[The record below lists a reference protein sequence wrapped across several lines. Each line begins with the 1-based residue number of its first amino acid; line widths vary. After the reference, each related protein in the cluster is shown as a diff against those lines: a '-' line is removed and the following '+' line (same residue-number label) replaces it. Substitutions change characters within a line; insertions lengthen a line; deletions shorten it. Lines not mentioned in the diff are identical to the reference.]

1 MEERYIRQ
9 SELVVRC
16 IPSIAEESCFA
27 IKGGTAINL
36 FELDLPRLSVDI
48 DLTFLPVTD
57 RDTAIREINAA
68 LVRIAERLKARGL
81 VVRMRGTDVSRKMA
95 CFANGAEIKI
105 EPNFILRGT
114 VYPVRQLELAPK
126 MSEIVGASA
135 EMAVLSRAELYG
147 GKFCAA
153 LDRQHPRDLFDVA
166 QFFGGGGTV
175 DEVKG
180 GFIALALGHNRPL
193 HEILAPN
200 MLDQSGTFTSQ
211 FAGMSDVPFTYD
223 EHVATFRRLV
233 ADINASLT
241 REDRERL
248 VAFTALEADADVFG
262 IPGLEKLPAIIWKR
276 RNLTT
281 LRRRDAK
288 KFADNAKA
296 LENLFSRVE
305 V

>member
-81 VVRMRGTDVSRKMA
+81 AVRMRGTEVSRKMA

-126 MSEIVGASA
+126 MSEIVG
-135 EMAVLSRAELYG
+135 LSRTS
-147 GKFCAA
+147 A
-153 LDRQHPRDLFDVA
+153 L
-166 QFFGGGGTV
+166 
-175 DEVKG
+175 
-180 GFIALALGHNRPL
+180 
-193 HEILAPN
+193 
-200 MLDQSGTFTSQ
+200 
-211 FAGMSDVPFTYD
+211 
-223 EHVATFRRLV
+223 RL
-233 ADINASLT
+233 
-241 REDRERL
+241 RER
-248 VAFTALEADADVFG
+248 TAN
-262 IPGLEKLPAIIWKR
+262 GLSRSLRLRRMLTCSAYQGLRSCRPSSGNAGIWKR
-276 RNLTT
+276 CAERTRENSQTMHWHWKGCFYDGV
-281 LRRRDAK
+281 RQRD
-288 KFADNAKA
+288 
-296 LENLFSRVE
+296 
-305 V
+305 

>member
-1 MEERYIRQ
+1 MEERYLRQ

-36 FELDLPRLSVDI
+36 FELDLPRLSADI

-57 RDTAIREINAA
+57 RDTSIREINAA
-68 LVRIAERLKARGL
+68 LARIVERLKARGF

-95 CFANGAEIKI
+95 CSANGAEIKI

-114 VYPVRQLELAPK
+114 VYPTRQLELAPK

-135 EMAVLSRAELYG
+135 EMAVLSREELYG

-175 DEVKG
+175 EDVKG
-180 GFIALALGHNRPL
+180 GFLTLALGHNRPL

-200 MLDQSGTFTSQ
+200 MLDQSETFASQ
-211 FAGMSDVPFTYD
+211 FAGMSDIPFTYD
-223 EHVATFRRLV
+223 EHVAMFRRLV

-248 VAFTALEADADVFG
+248 IAFTALEADADVFG

-276 RNLTT
+276 KNLET
-281 LRRRDAK
+281 LRIRDAH
-288 KFADNAKA
+288 KFANNVKA
-296 LENLFSRVE
+296 LENIFA
-305 V
+305 